1 MLQKRWKYQYS
12 LNKIVT
18 IAHLKQVNMDDF
30 KAVRIKKKTLSR
42 FKVFSRKVGKSYSNT
57 LDMVMDFFEWHGF
70 LPSERFEKSIGQEI
84 IKNRKRTD
92 AVIAI
97 IRDIEKNQTLPTI
110 GMMQALFNQE
120 LDNDGEE
127 DDFLED
133 MIEKNPPKPYPK
145 YEGEVMV
152 PRIKY
157 EHLEEKAAALQTDL
171 KDILDKVKVVKGSF
185 GKSYLKLEITEG
197 RLERYKLEAN
207 RPLDS
212 LY

>member
-1 MLQKRWKYQYS
+1 
-12 LNKIVT
+12 
-18 IAHLKQVNMDDF
+18 MDDF
-30 KAVRIKKKTLSR
+30 RAVRIKKRTLSR
-42 FKVFSRKVGKSYSNT
+42 FKVFSKKVGKSYSHT

-92 AVIAI
+92 SVIAI

-120 LDNDGEE
+120 LDNEE
-127 DDFLED
+127 EGDDFLED

-145 YEGEVMV
+145 FEGEVMV
-152 PRIKY
+152 PKIKY

-171 KDILDKVKVVKGSF
+171 MDILDKVKVVKGSF

-197 RLERYKLEAN
+197 RLEQYKLEAN
-207 RPLDS
+207 RPLNS
-212 LY
+212 SY

>member
-1 MLQKRWKYQYS
+1 
-12 LNKIVT
+12 
-18 IAHLKQVNMDDF
+18 MDDF
-30 KAVRIKKKTLSR
+30 RAVRLKKKTLSR
-42 FKVFSRKVGKSYSNT
+42 FKSFSRKMGKSYSHT

-84 IKNRKRTD
+84 RKNRKRTD

-120 LDNDGEE
+120 LDNEE
-127 DDFLED
+127 DEFDFIED
-133 MIEKNPPKPYPK
+133 MTEKNPPKRVPVFD
-145 YEGEVMV
+145 GETMI

-157 EHLEEKAAALQTDL
+157 DRLEEKAASLQADL
-171 KDILDKVKVVKGSF
+171 KSILENVKVVKSSF
-185 GKSYLKLEITEG
+185 GKGYLKLEITEG
-197 RLERYKLEAN
+197 RLERYRHETN

-212 LY
+212 HTR

>member
-1 MLQKRWKYQYS
+1 
-12 LNKIVT
+12 
-18 IAHLKQVNMDDF
+18 MDDF
-30 KAVRIKKKTLSR
+30 RAVRIKRRTLSR
-42 FKVFSRKVGKSYSNT
+42 FKVFSKKVSKSYSHT

-120 LDNDGEE
+120 LDNEE
-127 DDFLED
+127 EGDDFLED

-145 YEGEVMV
+145 YEGEVIV

-157 EHLEEKAAALQTDL
+157 EHLEEKATSLQTDL
-171 KDILDKVKVVKGSF
+171 KDILEKVKVVKGSF

-197 RLERYKLEAN
+197 RLERYKLKAN

>member
-1 MLQKRWKYQYS
+1 
-12 LNKIVT
+12 
-18 IAHLKQVNMDDF
+18 MDDF
-30 KAVRIKKKTLSR
+30 RAVRIKKRTLSR
-42 FKVFSRKVGKSYSNT
+42 FKVFSKKVGKSYSHT

-120 LDNDGEE
+120 LDNDEE
-127 DDFLED
+127 GDDFLKD
-133 MIEKNPPKPYPK
+133 MIEKNPPKPYPV
-145 YEGEVMV
+145 YEGEVTV

-171 KDILDKVKVVKGSF
+171 NDILDKVKVVKSSF

-197 RLERYKLEAN
+197 RLERYKLEVN

-212 LY
+212 QTL

>member
-1 MLQKRWKYQYS
+1 
-12 LNKIVT
+12 
-18 IAHLKQVNMDDF
+18 MDDF

-42 FKVFSRKVGKSYSNT
+42 FKTFSRKVGKSYSHT
-57 LDMVMDFFEWHGF
+57 LDMAMDFFEWHGF

-157 EHLEEKAAALQTDL
+157 EHLEEKAASLQTDL
-171 KDILDKVKVVKGSF
+171 KDILGKVKVVKGSF

>member
-1 MLQKRWKYQYS
+1 
-12 LNKIVT
+12 
-18 IAHLKQVNMDDF
+18 MDDF
-30 KAVRIKKKTLSR
+30 KAVRIKKRTLSR
-42 FKVFSRKVGKSYSNT
+42 FKSFSKKVGKSYSHT

-70 LPSERFEKSIGQEI
+70 LPSERFEKSISQEI

-120 LDNDGEE
+120 LDNDEEE
-127 DDFLED
+127 DEFLED
-133 MIEKNPPKPYPK
+133 MIEKNPPKPYPVF
-145 YEGEVMV
+145 EGEVTV

-157 EHLEEKAAALQTDL
+157 DRLEERAASLQTDL
-171 KDILDKVKVVKGSF
+171 RDVLDKVKVVKSSF

-197 RLERYKLEAN
+197 RLERYKLETN
-207 RPLDS
+207 KPLDY
-212 LY
+212 LKG

>member
-1 MLQKRWKYQYS
+1 
-12 LNKIVT
+12 
-18 IAHLKQVNMDDF
+18 MDDF
-30 KAVRIKKKTLSR
+30 KAVRIKKKTLAR
-42 FKVFSRKVGKSYSNT
+42 FKVFSRKVGNSYSHT

-120 LDNDGEE
+120 LDNEE
-127 DDFLED
+127 EGDDFLED

-145 YEGEVMV
+145 FEGEVMV

-157 EHLEEKAAALQTDL
+157 EHLEEKAASLQTDL
-171 KDILDKVKVVKGSF
+171 KDILGKVKVVKGSF

-197 RLERYKLEAN
+197 RLERYKLEVN
-207 RPLDS
+207 RSLDS

>member
-1 MLQKRWKYQYS
+1 
-12 LNKIVT
+12 
-18 IAHLKQVNMDDF
+18 MDDF
-30 KAVRIKKKTLSR
+30 RAVRIKKRTLLR
-42 FKVFSRKVGKSYSNT
+42 FKVFSRKVGKSYSHT

-70 LPSERFEKSIGQEI
+70 MPSERFEKSIGQEI

-120 LDNDGEE
+120 LDNDEDG

-133 MIEKNPPKPYPK
+133 MIEKNPPKPDPVF
-145 YEGEVMV
+145 EGEVTV
-152 PRIKY
+152 PKIKY
-157 EHLEEKAAALQTDL
+157 DRLEEKAASLQSDL
-171 KDILDKVKVVKGSF
+171 NSILDNVKVVKSSF

-197 RLERYKLEAN
+197 RLERYRREAN
-207 RPLDS
+207 RPLDY
-212 LY
+212 LK

>member
-1 MLQKRWKYQYS
+1 MIIGQDC
-12 LNKIVT
+12 NNCP
-18 IAHLKQVNMDDF
+18 LKTGIMDDF
-30 KAVRIKKKTLSR
+30 RAVRLKKGTLSR
-42 FKVFSRKVGKSYSNT
+42 FKNFSRKVGRSYSHT

-97 IRDIEKNQTLPTI
+97 IRDIEKNQTLPTM

-120 LDNDGEE
+120 LDNDGEG

-133 MIEKNPPKPYPK
+133 MIEKHPPQPYPVFD
-145 YEGEVMV
+145 GEVVV
-152 PRIKY
+152 PRIRY
-157 EHLEEKAAALQTDL
+157 DRLEERAVSLQTDL
-171 KDILDKVKVVKGSF
+171 KDILDRVKVVKNSF

-197 RLERYKLEAN
+197 RLERYKRDSN
-207 RPLDS
+207 RTLDY
-212 LY
+212 LKG